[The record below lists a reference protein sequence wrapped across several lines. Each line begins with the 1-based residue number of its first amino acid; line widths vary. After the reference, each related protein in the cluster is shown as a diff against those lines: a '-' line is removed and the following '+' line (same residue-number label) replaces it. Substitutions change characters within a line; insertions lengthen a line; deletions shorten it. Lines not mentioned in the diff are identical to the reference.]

1 MDVNYILAIDPGR
14 ATGVAIGRY
23 TLVDPV
29 EIIYT
34 GIIPGGA
41 VGFAEWLYN
50 TNDVKSIVENDCS
63 YGFPEEYDGLDWHID
78 VACEVF
84 KPRGGNFA
92 PDSEALRIEGIMI
105 DHFGNIINWHSP
117 SEKSLV
123 NDSFLKEHDLWVTG
137 KDVDHTDGRDAN
149 DALIH
154 VFVYMMRNRH
164 IPTLEAYWK
173 K

>member
-1 MDVNYILAIDPGR
+1 MNVNYILGVDPGR
-14 ATGVAIGRY
+14 STGVAIGRY
-23 TLVDPV
+23 TLTDPL

-34 GIIPGGA
+34 GIIPGGT

-50 TNDVKSIVENDCS
+50 THDIKTIVEADCS
-63 YGFPEEYDGLDWHID
+63 YGFPDEYDNLDWHID

-105 DHFGNIINWHSP
+105 DHFGNIVNWHSP
-117 SEKSLV
+117 AEKSLV
-123 NDSFLKEHDLWVTG
+123 GDDFLKKHDLWVTG

-154 VFVYMMRNRH
+154 VFVYMMRQRH
-164 IPTLEAYWK
+164 IPTLEAYWR
-173 K
+173 